1 MKILILGGTGL
12 ISTAITR
19 QLLERGHNVTHFNRG
34 QTEARIPA
42 GTVNQIV
49 GDRKDYPAFERQM
62 QEAGH
67 FDCVIDMICYTEEDA
82 ASLVRAFR
90 GRIGQLIFCST
101 VDVYAR
107 PTVRFP
113 IREDEPRGGV
123 SAYGKAKVQC
133 EDLLLEA
140 HERGDF
146 PVTVIR
152 PAHTFGEGGRIIHS
166 MGWST
171 TYLDRIRKGKPI
183 IVHGNGQS
191 LWVSC
196 HIDDVGQ
203 TFANAAGN
211 ANTFGKCYHVTGED
225 WTTWDHYTY
234 SVAEALGAPEPTIVH
249 IPADLL
255 FRVAPDRARVCLEN
269 FQFNNIFDNAAAR
282 ADLGFRYRI
291 PFVEGVRRTY
301 AWLEARGRIENS
313 DDDPFYDRIIAAW
326 ERLGTAMAAD
336 LAGQHS

>member
-1 MKILILGGTGL
+1 MHILILGGTGL
-12 ISTAITR
+12 ISTAITH

-34 QTEARIPA
+34 QTEARIPE

-113 IREDEPRGGV
+113 IRENEPRGGV

-133 EDLLLEA
+133 EDLLLVA

-152 PAHTFGEGGRIIHS
+152 PAHTYGEGGRIIHTL
-166 MGWST
+166 GWST
-171 TYLDRIRKGKPI
+171 TYLDRIRKEKPI

-203 TFANAAGN
+203 TFVTAAGK
-211 ANTFGKCYHVTGED
+211 ADTFGKCYHVTGED
-225 WTTWDHYTY
+225 WMTWDHYTY
-234 SVAEALGAPEPTIVH
+234 SVAEALGAPEPTIIH

-269 FQFNNIFDNAAAR
+269 FQFNNIFDNSAAR
-282 ADLGFRYRI
+282 NDLGFRYRI

-301 AWLEARGRIENS
+301 AWLESRGRIDNS

>member
-1 MKILILGGTGL
+1 MNILILGGTGL

-34 QTEARIPA
+34 QTEARIPE
-42 GTVNQIV
+42 GMVNQIV
-49 GDRKDYPAFERQM
+49 GDRKDYPTFEAQM

-82 ASLVRAFR
+82 TSLVRAFR

-113 IREDEPRGGV
+113 IRENEPRGGV
-123 SAYGKAKVQC
+123 SVY
-133 EDLLLEA
+133 
-140 HERGDF
+140 
-146 PVTVIR
+146 
-152 PAHTFGEGGRIIHS
+152 
-166 MGWST
+166 
-171 TYLDRIRKGKPI
+171 
-183 IVHGNGQS
+183 GNGQS

-203 TFANAAGN
+203 TFVNAAGK
-211 ANTFGKCYHVTGED
+211 ADTFGKCYHVTGED
-225 WTTWDHYTY
+225 WMTWDHYTY
-234 SVAEALGAPEPTIVH
+234 SVAEALGAPEPTIIH

-269 FQFNNIFDNAAAR
+269 FQFNNIFDNSAAR
-282 ADLGFRYRI
+282 NDLGFRYRI

-301 AWLEARGRIENS
+301 AWLESRGRIDNS
-313 DDDPFYDRIIAAW
+313 DDDPCYDRIIAAW
-326 ERLGTAMAAD
+326 ERLGTAVAAD
-336 LAGQHS
+336 LAGRNG